1 MAKYFDEEW
10 PKEEEMLNIGLK
22 MSRQNKADRQKVKRV
37 FCIGN
42 GESRQGFDLEQL
54 RKHGTIYGC
63 NAIYR
68 DFMPDVLTAV
78 DHGIMHEIYHAG
90 IAQKIPCYFRD
101 WTKVPA
107 MTYEQMLYGAMDKTE
122 ADKTL
127 SKVLKSN
134 DKGDSKEYVMHGS
147 NIQGIVNMIKR
158 DPKKYN
164 DELFTLEKKHINH
177 ATIKVSWIKEPD
189 YSHNINDISE
199 PRDHG
204 WACGASAGY
213 VAVKNEQPD
222 EIYLIGHDLY
232 SSTNHVNNIYKS
244 TKNYVAQENG
254 PTPAV
259 NWIRQWYTL
268 ADWNPNIKF
277 IKINRFNDGRDKVN
291 GPISEWDKRTNITY
305 ADYSTLDN
313 LG

>member
-1 MAKYFDEEW
+1 MA
-10 PKEEEMLNIGLK
+10 
-22 MSRQNKADRQKVKRV
+22 KRV

-42 GESRQGFDLEQL
+42 GESRIGFNLEKL
-54 RKHGTIYGC
+54 RPHGKIYGC

-78 DHGIMHEIYHAG
+78 DHGIMHEVYHAG

-107 MTYEQMLYGAMDKTE
+107 MTYEPMLMGGISNLEE
-122 ADKTL
+122 AKEALD
-127 SKVLKSN
+127 KVLISN
-134 DKGDSKEYVMHGS
+134 NRGDSKEYVMHGS
-147 NIQGIVNMIKR
+147 KLSGVIDLIKR
-158 DPKKYN
+158 EPNKFNKDIIKLQKK
-164 DELFTLEKKHINH
+164 EINH

-204 WACGASAGY
+204 WACGASAGF

-313 LG
+313 LA

>member
-1 MAKYFDEEW
+1 M
-10 PKEEEMLNIGLK
+10 
-22 MSRQNKADRQKVKRV
+22 KRV

-42 GESRQGFDLEQL
+42 GASRIGFDLEKL
-54 RKHGTIYGC
+54 RPHGKIYGC

-107 MTYEQMLYGAMDKTE
+107 MTYEPMLMGGISNLEE
-122 ADKTL
+122 AKEALD
-127 SKVLKSN
+127 KVLISN
-134 DKGDSKEYVMHGS
+134 ERGDSQEYVMHGS
-147 NIQGIVNMIKR
+147 KLSGVIDLIKR
-158 DPKKYN
+158 EPNKFNKDVIKLQKK
-164 DELFTLEKKHINH
+164 EINH

-189 YSHNINDISE
+189 YSHNINDISK

-213 VAVKNEQPD
+213 VAVKREQPD

-232 SSTNHVNNIYKS
+232 SATNLVNNLYKS
-244 TKNYVAQENG
+244 TKHYVAKENG

-259 NWIRQWYTL
+259 NWIRQWRTL
-268 ADWNPNIKF
+268 MDWYPNTKF
-277 IKINRFNDGRDKVN
+277 IKVNQYNDGRDKTN
-291 GPISEWDKRTNITY
+291 LPIDEWEKKKNLEYINQ
-305 ADYSTLDN
+305 STLDN
-313 LG
+313 RLGI

>member
-1 MAKYFDEEW
+1 M
-10 PKEEEMLNIGLK
+10 
-22 MSRQNKADRQKVKRV
+22 VKRV

-42 GESRQGFDLEQL
+42 GESRIGYDLEKL
-54 RKHGTIYGC
+54 RPHGKIYGC

-68 DFMPDVLTAV
+68 DFMPDVITAV

-90 IAQKIPCYFRD
+90 VAQKIPCYFRD

-107 MTYEQMLYGAMDKTE
+107 MTYEPMLMGGITNLEE
-122 ADKTL
+122 AKEALD
-127 SKVLKSN
+127 KVLISN
-134 DKGDSKEYVMHGS
+134 DRGDSQEYVMHGS
-147 NIQGIVNMIKR
+147 KLSGVIDLIKR
-158 DPKKYN
+158 EPDKFNKDIIKLQKK
-164 DELFTLEKKHINH
+164 EINH

-213 VAVKNEQPD
+213 VAVKREQPD

-232 SSTNHVNNIYKS
+232 SQTDKVNNIYKS
-244 TKNYVAQENG
+244 TKNYVAKENG

-268 ADWNPNIKF
+268 ADWNPNVKF
-277 IKINRFNDGRDKVN
+277 IKVNRFNDGRDLVN
-291 GPISEWDKRTNITY
+291 GPIKEWSERKNITY
-305 ADYSTLDN
+305 TDYSTLDN
-313 LG
+313 LV

>member
-1 MAKYFDEEW
+1 M
-10 PKEEEMLNIGLK
+10 
-22 MSRQNKADRQKVKRV
+22 VKRV

-42 GESRQGFDLEQL
+42 GESRIGFDLERL
-54 RKHGTIYGC
+54 RPHGKIYGC

-78 DHGIMHEIYHAG
+78 DHGIMHEVYHAG
-90 IAQKIPCYFRD
+90 VAQKIPCYFRD

-107 MTYEQMLYGAMDKTE
+107 MTYEPMLMGGISNLEE
-122 ADKTL
+122 AKEALD
-127 SKVLKSN
+127 KVLISN
-134 DKGDSKEYVMHGS
+134 DRGDSQEYVMHGS
-147 NIQGIVNMIKR
+147 KLSGVIDLIKR
-158 DPKKYN
+158 EPDKFNKDIIKLQKK
-164 DELFTLEKKHINH
+164 EINH

-189 YSHNINDISE
+189 YSHNINDISK

-213 VAVKNEQPD
+213 VAVKREQPD
-222 EIYLIGHDLY
+222 EIYLIGHDLH
-232 SSTNHVNNIYKS
+232 SQNDNVNNIYKS
-244 TKNYVAQENG
+244 TKNYVAKENG

-259 NWIRQWYTL
+259 NWINQWYTL
-268 ADWNPNIKF
+268 ADWYPNIKF

-291 GPISEWDKRTNITY
+291 GPIEKWNERKNITY

-313 LG
+313 LA

>member
-1 MAKYFDEEW
+1 M
-10 PKEEEMLNIGLK
+10 
-22 MSRQNKADRQKVKRV
+22 KRV

-42 GESRQGFDLEQL
+42 GESRKGFDLEKL
-54 RKHGTIYGC
+54 KPYGKIYGC

-90 IAQKIPCYFRD
+90 VAQKIPCYFRD

-107 MTYEQMLYGAMDKTE
+107 MTYESMLYGAMDKTE
-122 ADKTL
+122 ADDTL
-127 SKVLKSN
+127 KKVLKSN
-134 DKGDSKEYVMHGS
+134 ERGDSKEYVMHGS

-158 DPKKYN
+158 DPNKFN
-164 DELFTLEKKHINH
+164 DDLFTLEKKEINH

-213 VAVKNEQPD
+213 VAVKREQPD
-222 EIYLIGHDLY
+222 EIYLIGHDLH
-232 SSTNHVNNIYKS
+232 STNNNVNNLYKG
-244 TKNYVAQENG
+244 TKHYVAPENG
-254 PTPAV
+254 PTPGV

-268 ADWNPNIKF
+268 SDWYPNIKF
-277 IKINRFNDGRDKVN
+277 IKINRFNDGRDRVN
-291 GPISEWDKRTNITY
+291 GPIDEWKSRKNIIY

-313 LG
+313 LA

>member
-1 MAKYFDEEW
+1 M
-10 PKEEEMLNIGLK
+10 
-22 MSRQNKADRQKVKRV
+22 VKRV

-42 GESRQGFDLEQL
+42 GESRIGFDLEKL
-54 RKHGTIYGC
+54 RPHGKIYGC

-68 DFMPDVLTAV
+68 DFIPDVLTAV

-107 MTYEQMLYGAMDKTE
+107 MTYEPMLMGGISNLEE
-122 ADKTL
+122 AKEALD
-127 SKVLKSN
+127 KVLISN
-134 DKGDSKEYVMHGS
+134 DRGDSKEYVMHGS
-147 NIQGIVNMIKR
+147 KLSGVIDLIKR
-158 DPKKYN
+158 QPDKFNKDIIKLQKK
-164 DELFTLEKKHINH
+164 EINH

-204 WACGASAGY
+204 WAAGASSGY
-213 VAVKNEQPD
+213 VAVKREQPN
-222 EIYLIGHDLY
+222 EIYLIGHDLH
-232 SSTNHVNNIYKS
+232 SQNNQVNNIYKS
-244 TKNYVAQENG
+244 TKNYVAKENG

-259 NWIRQWYTL
+259 NWIKQWYTL
-268 ADWNPNIKF
+268 ADWYPNIKF
-277 IKINRFNDGRDKVN
+277 IKINRFNDGRDSVN
-291 GPISEWDKRTNITY
+291 GPIYEWEQRKNITY

-313 LG
+313 LA

>member
-1 MAKYFDEEW
+1 MHRA
-10 PKEEEMLNIGLK
+10 
-22 MSRQNKADRQKVKRV
+22 

-42 GESRQGFDLEQL
+42 GESRIGFDLERL
-54 RKHGTIYGC
+54 RPLGTIVGC
-63 NAIYR
+63 NALHR
-68 DFMPDVLTAV
+68 DFTPDVLTAV

-107 MTYEQMLYGAMDKTE
+107 MTYEPMLMGGITNLEE
-122 ADKTL
+122 AKEALD
-127 SKVLKSN
+127 KVLISN
-134 DKGDSKEYVMHGS
+134 ERGDSQEYVMHGS
-147 NIQGIVNMIKR
+147 KLSGVIDLIKR
-158 DPKKYN
+158 EPNKFNKDIIKLQKK
-164 DELFTLEKKHINH
+164 EINH

-213 VAVKNEQPD
+213 VAVKREQPD

-232 SSTNHVNNIYKS
+232 SQTDKVNNIYKS
-244 TKNYVAQENG
+244 TKNYVAKENG
-254 PTPAV
+254 PTPAI
-259 NWIRQWYTL
+259 NWIKQWYTL

-277 IKINRFNDGRDKVN
+277 IKINKFNDGRDAVN
-291 GPISEWDKRTNITY
+291 SPIEEWKDRKNIIY

-313 LG
+313 LA

>member
-1 MAKYFDEEW
+1 M
-10 PKEEEMLNIGLK
+10 
-22 MSRQNKADRQKVKRV
+22 VKRV

-42 GESRQGFDLEQL
+42 GESRIGYDLEKL
-54 RKHGTIYGC
+54 RPHGKIYGC

-78 DHGIMHEIYHAG
+78 DHGIMHEVYHAG

-107 MTYEQMLYGAMDKTE
+107 MTYEPMLMGGISNLEE
-122 ADKTL
+122 AKEALD
-127 SKVLKSN
+127 KVLISN
-134 DKGDSKEYVMHGS
+134 NRGDSKEYVMHGS
-147 NIQGIVNMIKR
+147 KLSGVIDLIKR
-158 DPKKYN
+158 EPDKFNKDIIKLQKK
-164 DELFTLEKKHINH
+164 EINH

-244 TKNYVAQENG
+244 TKNYVAKENG

>member
-1 MAKYFDEEW
+1 M
-10 PKEEEMLNIGLK
+10 
-22 MSRQNKADRQKVKRV
+22 KRV

-42 GESRQGFDLEQL
+42 GESRKGFDLEKL
-54 RKHGTIYGC
+54 KPYGKIYGC

-90 IAQKIPCYFRD
+90 VAQKIPCYFRD

-107 MTYEQMLYGAMDKTE
+107 MTYESMLYGAMDKTE
-122 ADKTL
+122 ADVTL
-127 SKVLKSN
+127 KKVLKTN
-134 DKGDSKEYVMHGS
+134 ERGDSKEYVMHGS

-158 DPKKYN
+158 DPNKFN
-164 DELFTLEKKHINH
+164 DDLFTLEKKEINH

-213 VAVKNEQPD
+213 VAVKREQPD
-222 EIYLIGHDLY
+222 EIYLIGHDLH
-232 SSTNHVNNIYKS
+232 STNNNVNNLYKG
-244 TKNYVAQENG
+244 TKHYVAPENG
-254 PTPAV
+254 PTPGV

-268 ADWNPNIKF
+268 SDWYPNIKF
-277 IKINRFNDGRDKVN
+277 IKINRFNDGRDRVN
-291 GPISEWDKRTNITY
+291 GPIDEWKSRKNIIY

-313 LG
+313 LA

>member
-1 MAKYFDEEW
+1 M
-10 PKEEEMLNIGLK
+10 
-22 MSRQNKADRQKVKRV
+22 VKRV

-42 GESRQGFDLEQL
+42 GESRLGFDLEKL
-54 RKHGTIYGC
+54 RPHGKIYGC

-78 DHGIMHEIYHAG
+78 DHGIMHEVYHAG

-107 MTYEQMLYGAMDKTE
+107 MTYEPMLMGGISNLEE
-122 ADKTL
+122 AKEALD
-127 SKVLKSN
+127 KVLISN
-134 DKGDSKEYVMHGS
+134 NRGDSKEYVMHGS
-147 NIQGIVNMIKR
+147 KLSGVIDLIKR
-158 DPKKYN
+158 EPNKFNKDIIKLQKK
-164 DELFTLEKKHINH
+164 EINH

-204 WACGASAGY
+204 WACGASAGF

-313 LG
+313 LA